1 MPKEQE
7 QRFVFLL
14 WHSTPLDDH
23 PTSPE
28 TDDKLLGVFDSW
40 RKAEAAKAAVL
51 DEPGFRD
58 WPDQFEISRCEINR
72 PEWTEGFI
80 TWEEASRDL
89 P

>member
-1 MPKEQE
+1 MSEE
-7 QRFVFLL
+7 HERRFVFLL

-28 TDDKLLGVFDSW
+28 TDDKLLGVFASEAI
-40 RKAEAAKAAVL
+40 AEASKRAVL
-51 DEPGFRD
+51 DQPGFRD
-58 WPDQFEISRCEINR
+58 WSDGFEISRYEINK

>member
-1 MPKEQE
+1 MAQEQE
-7 QRFVFLL
+7 RRYVFLL

-23 PTSPE
+23 PTSPD
-28 TDDKLLGVFDSW
+28 TDDKLLGVFDTEAL
-40 RKAEAAKAAVL
+40 AEAVKNDVL
-51 DEPGFRD
+51 DQPGFRD
-58 WPDQFEISRCEINR
+58 WPHCFEISRCEINK